1 MKELK
6 QGKQDKRLQGESAS
20 LGGQFFRD
28 QS

>member
-6 QGKQDKRLQGESAS
+6 QGKQDKRLWGESTS
-20 LGGQFFRD
+20 LSGQFFRD